1 MAASRLAPFACFARE
16 ILRKWPVWGP
26 KIAIM
31 GQKWPENGVFRQFL
45 TNFRLRGPLRLVSVD
60 DFLSE
65 AYGRTDQA
73 EFLVQGVKVG
83 SYDANHVN
91 GNIRIGFNDF
101 VGTNCFKS
109 RSR

>member
-1 MAASRLAPFACFARE
+1 MVPNA
-16 ILRKWPVWGP
+16 
-26 KIAIM
+26 
-31 GQKWPENGVFRQFL
+31 VFRRFW
-45 TNFRLRGPLRLVSVD
+45 TISHLRGPLRLVSVD
-60 DFLSE
+60 DFLPE

-73 EFLVQGVKVG
+73 EFLVQSVKVG